1 MVVDGLV
8 GVALGRTAI
17 PADMC
22 AKVLNFD
29 SAAWR
34 NKKCKRDQFLSVKQN
49 FEPMAKKLLTGRPK
63 NSAAV
68 QIREN
73 GKTMNA

>member
-1 MVVDGLV
+1 MVGA
-8 GVALGRTAI
+8 ALGRTAI

-29 SAAWR
+29 SAEVPR
-34 NKKCKRDQFLSVKQN
+34 SKRDQFLSVKQN
-49 FEPMAKKLLTGRPK
+49 FMPMAKKLLTGRPK

>member
-1 MVVDGLV
+1 MVGA
-8 GVALGRTAI
+8 ALGRTAI
-17 PADMC
+17 SADMC

-29 SAAWR
+29 SAEVP
-34 NKKCKRDQFLSVKQN
+34 KSKRDQFLSVKQN

-63 NSAAV
+63 NSAVV